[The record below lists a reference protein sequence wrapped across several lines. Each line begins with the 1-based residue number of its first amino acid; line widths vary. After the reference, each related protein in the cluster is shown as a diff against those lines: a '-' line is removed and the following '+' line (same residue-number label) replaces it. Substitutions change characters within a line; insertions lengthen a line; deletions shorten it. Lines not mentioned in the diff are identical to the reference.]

1 MESIIKK
8 IYDKELG
15 YKESVPKDVD
25 YQEARNEYIMA
36 YEALEKTLNEE
47 QKNMLSEL
55 FLCEG
60 GVQSS
65 LEYLFFKDGFSARIK
80 LGIELCE
87 KES

>member
-55 FLCEG
+55 FL
-60 GVQSS
+60 
-65 LEYLFFKDGFSARIK
+65 
-80 LGIELCE
+80 
-87 KES
+87 

>member
-15 YKESVPKDVD
+15 YKESIPTDEE
-25 YQEARNEYIMA
+25 YQEARKEYNNA
-36 YEALEKTLNEE
+36 YETLEETLNEE
-47 QKNMLSEL
+47 QKKMLSEL

-60 GVQSS
+60 GVQGS
-65 LEYLFFKDGFSARIK
+65 LEFLSFKDGFSAGIK

-87 KES
+87 KEL